1 MEFNKRYNRSE
12 FVNFLQH
19 KFLPEDFIA
28 ETTVVDIERQ
38 TKYIRSVTKLGSS
51 ESLDLVVYEIR
62 HTSTHDARVG
72 LSKEAFR
79 FLADEWESKA
89 LVLFVPE
96 VNDVNYRFSL
106 ITIDLNETEEGKLQ
120 KIYSNP
126 RRYSYYLGEG
136 IAFYTPNKY
145 LNAGRVTDEKDLTDR
160 FSVEVLTKAF
170 YQELSDWYAWAV
182 KIVRFPNKLDDKNDD
197 DKYNSEA
204 AIRLVTRLIFVW
216 FLKQKHLI
224 PNEFFDEDYIR
235 ENLIDGFNPNVMVDL
250 FSKSNE
256 SKYYKAILQNLFF
269 AMLNSPITKEG
280 ESELSERHFRSGR
293 GDYDN
298 NKLMRYESMFKNPQ
312 LFIDLANKT
321 VPFLN
326 GGLFDCLDDK
336 DNGNYI
342 DGFSDREVVKKALI
356 VPDYLFF
363 GEEVGKDIDL
373 SEWYGDKKKKRVS
386 ARGIIDIFKRYN
398 FTVEENTP
406 FDQEVSLDPELLGKV
421 FENLLAS
428 YNPETQ
434 TTARKQTGS
443 FYTPRD
449 IVQYMVDES
458 LVAHLNRTVGEDLEL
473 EFRKLISYV
482 DEEISLTTE
491 QKLQV
496 MESIYH
502 CKVLGP
508 ACGSGA
514 FPVGVLQQMVHIL
527 SQLDPTNEQWKKM
540 MLDEAVNESR
550 DAFQAESKEEREER
564 LLDIENS
571 FDENLNNPDYA
582 RKLYL
587 IENCIYGVDIQ
598 PIAIQIS
605 KLRFFI
611 SLVVDQKTN
620 NDPTKNFGIRPLPNL
635 EAKFVAA
642 NSLIPLAKHE
652 ANIGR
657 TEEIIALETK
667 LKEAN
672 HKIFSAKTVR
682 TKRKWKERLIEL
694 RTEMAEKLAD
704 NGFLTADAAN
714 QLTSWDM
721 FNQNASSP
729 FFDSEWMFGV
739 KDKFDV
745 VIANPPYV
753 EAKKLK
759 YIASTLRTIYPDVY
773 TGTSDFSVYFI
784 SLGLK
789 LLKED
794 GILSYIT
801 TNKFFNT
808 GYGKKVRELLLSKD
822 IENLINFEQVEV
834 FENVLVSSVILGVIN
849 RSHNIN
855 KEFTYERF
863 YKLKANE
870 FRSEFV
876 DKRGYFG
883 TYPCKFLDENEWSF
897 PDITKILLKHKI
909 ESETTQLS
917 EIKGVNIYRG
927 VTTGYNPAFIIN
939 NDQRD
944 RFIEADCNNINII
957 KNMLQGRNIRRWYYN
972 ESDENLLFIPWHFPL
987 HDDNTISGSSDA
999 AEMAFEKTYNI
1010 LYSWLL
1016 SHKTELLERNQEET
1030 GIRYEWYALQRC
1042 AASYYREFEQPEK
1055 IIWGLTADKWAFT
1068 LDKEQHYLPS
1078 NGYILTSSCVPIRY
1092 ILAMLN
1098 SKLMHF
1104 YFGYIGVMTAGG
1116 AYTLKAAT
1124 ISALPF
1130 KLAKNMDVLA
1140 GIADDI
1146 LDIKYRDHNADV
1158 SDKEKQID
1166 LFVYHLYELTYDE
1179 VLIVDPDTPITRE
1192 EYEQM

>member
-1 MEFNKRYNRSE
+1 M
-12 FVNFLQH
+12 
-19 KFLPEDFIA
+19 
-28 ETTVVDIERQ
+28 
-38 TKYIRSVTKLGSS
+38 
-51 ESLDLVVYEIR
+51 
-62 HTSTHDARVG
+62 
-72 LSKEAFR
+72 
-79 FLADEWESKA
+79 
-89 LVLFVPE
+89 
-96 VNDVNYRFSL
+96 
-106 ITIDLNETEEGKLQ
+106 
-120 KIYSNP
+120 
-126 RRYSYYLGEG
+126 
-136 IAFYTPNKY
+136 
-145 LNAGRVTDEKDLTDR
+145 
-160 FSVEVLTKAF
+160 
-170 YQELSDWYAWAV
+170 
-182 KIVRFPNKLDDKNDD
+182 
-197 DKYNSEA
+197 
-204 AIRLVTRLIFVW
+204 
-216 FLKQKHLI
+216 
-224 PNEFFDEDYIR
+224 
-235 ENLIDGFNPNVMVDL
+235 
-250 FSKSNE
+250 
-256 SKYYKAILQNLFF
+256 
-269 AMLNSPITKEG
+269 
-280 ESELSERHFRSGR
+280 
-293 GDYDN
+293 
-298 NKLMRYESMFKNPQ
+298 
-312 LFIDLANKT
+312 
-321 VPFLN
+321 
-326 GGLFDCLDDK
+326 
-336 DNGNYI
+336 
-342 DGFSDREVVKKALI
+342 
-356 VPDYLFF
+356 
-363 GEEVGKDIDL
+363 
-373 SEWYGDKKKKRVS
+373 
-386 ARGIIDIFKRYN
+386 
-398 FTVEENTP
+398 
-406 FDQEVSLDPELLGKV
+406 
-421 FENLLAS
+421 
-428 YNPETQ
+428 
-434 TTARKQTGS
+434 
-443 FYTPRD
+443 
-449 IVQYMVDES
+449 
-458 LVAHLNRTVGEDLEL
+458 
-473 EFRKLISYV
+473 
-482 DEEISLTTE
+482 
-491 QKLQV
+491 
-496 MESIYH
+496 
-502 CKVLGP
+502 
-508 ACGSGA
+508 
-514 FPVGVLQQMVHIL
+514 
-527 SQLDPTNEQWKKM
+527 
-540 MLDEAVNESR
+540 
-550 DAFQAESKEEREER
+550 
-564 LLDIENS
+564 
-571 FDENLNNPDYA
+571 
-582 RKLYL
+582 

-611 SLVVDQKTN
+611 SLVVDQKAN

-657 TEEIIALETK
+657 TEEVIALETK

-876 DKRGYFG
+876 AKRGYFG

-927 VTTGYNPAFIIN
+927 VTTGYNPAFIVN
-939 NDQRD
+939 NGQRD
-944 RFIEADCNNINII
+944 RFIEADCNNKNII
-957 KNMLQGRNIRRWYYN
+957 KNMLQGRNIRKWYYN
-972 ESDENLLFIPWHFPL
+972 ESGENLLQTGYDINIPKHYPL
-987 HDDNTISGSSDA
+987 IYSHLCQFYTQLIERSDQGA
-999 AEMAFEKTYNI
+999 NWWNLRACQY
-1010 LYSWLL
+1010 YS
-1016 SHKTELLERNQEET
+1016 
-1030 GIRYEWYALQRC
+1030 
-1042 AASYYREFEQPEK
+1042 EFEQPEK

-1179 VLIVDPDTPITRE
+1179 VLIVDPDTPITCE
-1192 EYEQM
+1192 EYENASI

>member
-1 MEFNKRYNRSE
+1 MEFNKRYSRNE

-28 ETTVVDIERQ
+28 ETTVIDIERQ

-51 ESLDLVVYEIR
+51 ELLDLVVYEIR

-96 VNDVNYRFSL
+96 VNDANYRFSL

-136 IAFYTPNKY
+136 IAYYTPNKY

-312 LFIDLANKT
+312 LFIDLANQT

-336 DNGNYI
+336 DNKNYV
-342 DGFSDREVVKKALI
+342 DGFSDREVVQKSLI

-363 GEEVGKDIDL
+363 GEEVGKNIDL
-373 SEWYGDKKKKRVS
+373 SEWYGDKKKKKVS
-386 ARGIIDIFKRYN
+386 ARGIIDILKRYN

-458 LVAHLNRTVGEDLEL
+458 LVAHLKRTVGEEL
-473 EFRKLISYV
+473 EAEYRKLISYV
-482 DEEISLTTE
+482 DEEILLTNE
-491 QKLQV
+491 QKQQV
-496 MESIYH
+496 MEAVYH
-502 CKVLGP
+502 CKVLDP

-514 FPVGVLQQMVHIL
+514 FPVGMLQQMVHIL

-564 LLDIENS
+564 LKDIEAS
-571 FDENLNNPDYA
+571 FDESLNNPDYA

-611 SLVVDQKTN
+611 SLVVDQKTTN
-620 NDPTKNFGIRPLPNL
+620 APTKNFGIRPLPNL

-642 NSLIPLAKHE
+642 NSLIPLTKSDGE
-652 ANIGR
+652 LGR
-657 TEEIIALETK
+657 TLEIIALENK

-682 TKRKWKERLIEL
+682 TKRRWKDRLIEL
-694 RTEMAEKLAD
+694 RTEMASQLAN
-704 NGFLTADAAN
+704 NGFLTADVAN
-714 QLTSWDM
+714 QLASWDM
-721 FNQNASSP
+721 FDQNSAAS
-729 FFDSEWMFGV
+729 FFDADWMFGI
-739 KDKFDV
+739 KEGFDV
-745 VIANPPYV
+745 VIGNPPYIQLQNNSG
-753 EAKKLK
+753 ELAAIYQPLNFETFAK
-759 YIASTLRTIYPDVY
+759 TGDIYCLFY
-773 TGTSDFSVYFI
+773 ERGWH
-784 SLGLK
+784 
-789 LLKED
+789 LLKKGGHLCYITSNKWMRAGYGENIRGFFASKTNPLFVID
-794 GILSYIT
+794 FAGVEIFESATVETNILLLAKGKNRHSTKCAIVDKQNKKHVNNLSLFVQQQHTICEFSSSDSWVILSP
-801 TNKFFNT
+801 
-808 GYGKKVRELLLSKD
+808 
-822 IENLINFEQVEV
+822 IEQSI
-834 FENVLVSSVILGVIN
+834 
-849 RSHNIN
+849 
-855 KEFTYERF
+855 
-863 YKLKANE
+863 
-870 FRSEFV
+870 
-876 DKRGYFG
+876 KR
-883 TYPCKFLDENEWSF
+883 
-897 PDITKILLKHKI
+897 KI
-909 ESETTQLS
+909 EAIGTPLKDWDIQINYG
-917 EIKGVNIYRG
+917 IK
-927 VTTGYNPAFIIN
+927 TGFNDAFIISTER
-939 NDQRD
+939 RD
-944 RFIEADCNNINII
+944 EILSNCLTEEERERTAELIRPILRGRDIKRYGYNWADLWLIAT
-957 KNMLQGRNIRRWYYN
+957 
-972 ESDENLLFIPWHFPL
+972 FPSR
-987 HDDNTISGSSDA
+987 H
-999 AEMAFEKTYNI
+999 YNI
-1010 LYSWLL
+1010 EEYPAVKAHLL
-1016 SHKTELLERNQEET
+1016 SYRKERLEQTGKKYIIGGEEIKARKKTNNKWYET
-1030 GIRYEWYALQRC
+1030 QDSISYWEDFSKPKIVWGNLNLTASYALVNDEYFIN
-1042 AASYYREFEQPEK
+1042 APSSMIVPASR
-1055 IIWGLTADKWAFT
+1055 
-1068 LDKEQHYLPS
+1068 YL
-1078 NGYILTSSCVPIRY
+1078 
-1092 ILAMLN
+1092 LAVLN
-1098 SKLMHF
+1098 SKLADYYIRNLGVTRNGG
-1104 YFGYIGVMTAGG
+1104 YFEYKPMFIEKLPVPIINCNDEIYRKIDEMLEFTNCIGV
-1116 AYTLKAAT
+1116 
-1124 ISALPF
+1124 
-1130 KLAKNMDVLA
+1130 
-1140 GIADDI
+1140 
-1146 LDIKYRDHNADV
+1146 DHLIY
-1158 SDKEKQID
+1158 QIYG
-1166 LFVYHLYELTYDE
+1166 LSIDE
-1179 VLIVDPDTPITRE
+1179 INYIESL
-1192 EYEQM
+1192 